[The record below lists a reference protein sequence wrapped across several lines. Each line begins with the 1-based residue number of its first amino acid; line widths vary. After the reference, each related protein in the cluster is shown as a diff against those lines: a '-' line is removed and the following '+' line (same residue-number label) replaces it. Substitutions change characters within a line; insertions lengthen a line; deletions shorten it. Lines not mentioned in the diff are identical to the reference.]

1 MSKTQEDLFP
11 VVFFSEITT
20 IDQLMRNRISSSLPK
35 GMEISHFSLLNHLSF
50 IKTEITPVQLAKNFH
65 VTKGAMTNTL
75 AKLEAFGYIHV
86 RPNWTDARSK
96 KVSISKTGL
105 EATQNAMNLISPLLS
120 NILNKLEPKKTRVIL
135 PILREIRILLDQ
147 I

>member
-1 MSKTQEDLFP
+1 MTKNREDFLP
-11 VVFFSEITT
+11 VIFFSEITT
-20 IDQLMRNRISSSLPK
+20 IDQMMRNKISNSLPK

-50 IKTEITPVQLAKNFH
+50 IKNEKTPAQLAKNFH

-75 AKLEAFGYIHV
+75 GKLETAGYIHI
-86 RPNWTDARSK
+86 RPDWNDARSK
-96 KVSISKTGL
+96 QVSISKAGL
-105 EATQNAMNLISPLLS
+105 EATQDAMTLITPVL
-120 NILNKLEPKKTRVIL
+120 NEILNKLDAKKTRLIL